1 MPTILTARSIRD
13 AEEVACQLQ
22 ATLMPL
28 LQSPPVQGKRA
39 STLAGELGVG
49 RMTCQRIMK
58 LARIPGETESRG
70 PSLLADLPG
79 VGGLREFLEALVK
92 AGTPRSSLTDAFAAI
107 DGFETYLRGIGL
119 SQTGFA
125 AALALFHDTSDPD
138 RLRDRRAK
146 LFEAAST
153 ITGQAAELTT
163 SMMAIRPS
171 QKGAFNFEQIAVRGY
186 AGMRATGSAMPIRL
200 PINMAFS
207 DFRNVTS
214 EEAAREPQRLVELF
228 CTRPLPTIDTRT
240 IKAEHLAHIVDPEHI
255 PLGEPFDC
263 FAFQHNLWNIN
274 EPGRHKAIWLYI
286 DYPTRHCIFDMY
298 LHRSMEETL
307 RVHGD
312 CHLWG
317 TSLLAP
323 PDDLWTTRFS
333 DQLTFRELGR
343 SIGGA
348 RSEAYG
354 RHHDLTAHMFE
365 IQEWRPDE
373 FVGFRC
379 EMELPVWRSGLCHVM
394 EPAEH
399 ASGGSG
405 SPKDKAPKAKLPGP

>member
-13 AEEVACQLQ
+13 AEEVACRLQ
-22 ATLMPL
+22 AALMPV

-39 STLAGELGVG
+39 ATLASELGVG

-58 LARIPGETESRG
+58 LARTPAETESRG

-79 VGGLREFLEALVK
+79 AGGLREFLEAL
-92 AGTPRSSLTDAFAAI
+92 AETGTPRSSLTDAFAAV
-107 DGFETYLRGIGL
+107 DGFEAYLRDIGL

-125 AALALFHDTSDPD
+125 AALALFHDTGDPD

-171 QKGAFNFEQIAVRGY
+171 QQGAFNYEQIAVRGY
-186 AGMRATGSAMPIRL
+186 AGMRASGSAMPIRL

-214 EEAAREPQRLVELF
+214 EEAAREPQRLIESF
-228 CTRPLPTIDTRT
+228 CTRPLPSIDSRI
-240 IKAEHLAHIVDPEHI
+240 IKSEHLAHIINPEHI
-255 PLGEPFDC
+255 PPGEPFDC
-263 FAFQHNLWNIN
+263 FAIQHNRWNID
-274 EPGRHKAIWLYI
+274 EPGDHKAIWLYV
-286 DYPTRHCIFDMY
+286 DYPTRHCIFDMF
-298 LHRSMEETL
+298 LHRNMEEHL
-307 RVHGD
+307 KIHGD

-323 PDDLWTTRFS
+323 PEDLWMTRFA
-333 DQLTFRELGR
+333 DQMRFSELGP
-343 SIGGA
+343 GTAGA
-348 RSEAYG
+348 SSAIYG
-354 RHHDLTAHMFE
+354 RHAELAAHMFGD
-365 IQEWRPDE
+365 QGWNAGE
-373 FVGFRC
+373 FIGFRC
-379 EMELPVWRSGLCHVM
+379 EMELPVWRSGLCLIM
-394 EPAEH
+394 EPR
-399 ASGGSG
+399 
-405 SPKDKAPKAKLPGP
+405 

>member
-13 AEEVACQLQ
+13 AEEVACRLQ
-22 ATLMPL
+22 AALMPL

-39 STLAGELGVG
+39 ATLAGELGVG

-58 LARIPGETESRG
+58 LARIPGDTEPCG

-79 VGGLREFLEALVK
+79 VGGLREFLEALAQ
-92 AGTPRSSLTDAFAAI
+92 AGTPRSALTDAFAAV
-107 DGFETYLRGIGL
+107 DGFEAYLRDIGL

-125 AALALFHDTSDPD
+125 TALALFHDTSDPD

-171 QKGAFNFEQIAVRGY
+171 QHEKFNYEQIAVRGY
-186 AGMRATGSAMPIRL
+186 AGMRASGSAMPIRL

-214 EEAAREPQRLVELF
+214 EEAAREPQRLIESF
-228 CTRPLPTIDTRT
+228 CTRPLPSIDSRI
-240 IKAEHLAHIVDPEHI
+240 IKSEHLAHIVNPEHI
-255 PLGEPFDC
+255 PPGEAFDC
-263 FAFQHNLWNIN
+263 FAIQHNLWNIDQ
-274 EPGRHKAIWLYI
+274 PGHQKAVWLYV

-298 LHRSMEETL
+298 LHRSMEQHL
-307 RVHGD
+307 KVHGD

-323 PDDLWTTRFS
+323 PEDLWMTRFS
-333 DQLTFRELGR
+333 DQMGFHELGP
-343 SIGGA
+343 GTAGA
-348 RSEAYG
+348 GSARYERYQA
-354 RHHDLTAHMFE
+354 LATHMFE
-365 IQEWRPDE
+365 DQGWNADE
-373 FVGFRC
+373 FMGFRC
-379 EMELPVWRSGLCHVM
+379 EMELPIWRSGLCLAM
-394 EPAEH
+394 EPR
-399 ASGGSG
+399 
-405 SPKDKAPKAKLPGP
+405 